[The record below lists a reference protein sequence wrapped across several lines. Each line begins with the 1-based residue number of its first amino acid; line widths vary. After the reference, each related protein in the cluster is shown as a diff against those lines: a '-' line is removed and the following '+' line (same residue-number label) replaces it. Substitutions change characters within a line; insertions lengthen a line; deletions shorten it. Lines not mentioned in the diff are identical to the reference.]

1 MRIILVIALLM
12 GTLTGVAQANKN
24 SLTIAFEGIKQ
35 AKGTKV
41 YVALYDTEDSF
52 LKKPLKG
59 TISEVK
65 DGKAVTTFESLEPG
79 VYAVSAFY
87 DKNANG
93 KMDTNFLGIPKEPT
107 AMSNNAKAR
116 FGPPKYKDAKFELTE
131 DTTITINF

>member
-1 MRIILVIALLM
+1 MTSLGGLSQS
-12 GTLTGVAQANKN
+12 TGK
-24 SLTIAFEGIKQ
+24 SLTIKFDGIKE

-41 YVALYDTEDSF
+41 YIALYHSEDSF

-59 TISEVK
+59 TVSEIK
-65 DGKAVTTFESLEPG
+65 NGKAVSTFTNLKPG

-107 AMSNNAKAR
+107 AMSNNAKSR
-116 FGPPKYKDAKFELTE
+116 FGPPKYKDAKFELSQ
-131 DTTITINF
+131 DKKIIINF

>member
-1 MRIILVIALLM
+1 MRLFVLIIVGIMSLS
-12 GTLTGVAQANKN
+12 GTAQSAGK
-24 SLTIAFEGIKQ
+24 SLTIEFAGIKK

-41 YVALYDTEDSF
+41 YVALYSTEDSF

-59 TISEVK
+59 TVSEIK
-65 DGKAVTTFESLEPG
+65 NGKAVSTFTDLTPG

-116 FGPPKYKDAKFELTE
+116 FGPPKYKDAKFELNE
-131 DTTITINF
+131 DVTITINF

>member
-1 MRIILVIALLM
+1 MRTFIIIIIATISLA
-12 GTLTGVAQANKN
+12 GNAQGATN
-24 SLTIAFEGIKQ
+24 SLTIEFVGIKK

-41 YVALYDTEDSF
+41 YVALYQNEESF
-52 LKKPLKG
+52 LKKALKG

-65 DGKAVTTFESLEPG
+65 DGKATSVFMGLKPG

-116 FGPPKYKDAKFELTE
+116 FGPPKYKDAKFELRT
-131 DTTITINF
+131 DTTIQINF

>member
-1 MRIILVIALLM
+1 MRTFIIIIIATISLA
-12 GTLTGVAQANKN
+12 GNAQGATN
-24 SLTIAFEGIKQ
+24 SLTIEFVGIKK

-41 YVALYDTEDSF
+41 YVALYQNEESF
-52 LKKPLKG
+52 LKKALKG
-59 TISEVK
+59 AISEVK
-65 DGKAVTTFESLEPG
+65 DGKATSVFMDLKPG

-116 FGPPKYKDAKFELTE
+116 FGPPKYKDAKFELRT
-131 DTTITINF
+131 DTTIQINF

>member
-1 MRIILVIALLM
+1 MRSILVIAIVLSAF
-12 GTLTGVAQANKN
+12 TANAQSNGN
-24 SLTIAFEGIKQ
+24 SLTIEFDGIKKD
-35 AKGTKV
+35 KGTKV
-41 YVALYDTEDSF
+41 YVALYQSEDSF
-52 LKKPLKG
+52 LKKPIKG
-59 TISEVK
+59 MISEVK
-65 DGKAVTTFESLEPG
+65 NGKATTTFTELESG

-116 FGPPKYKDAKFELTE
+116 FGPPKYKDAKFELSE